1 MEDTDLERKT
11 TTAAAGP
18 ASFEPNAS
26 LKRSPAPV
34 EDTSLE
40 RRTPAAAGGPTS
52 ADSNAFVK
60 QHRSGMKHSRNHD
73 ISTSASAKHQK
84 SKEGGGATSSKKSK
98 NSKHLQKDTADLSA
112 KDERE
117 LAEPYSP
124 PIVMSLAASPEKALD
139 PSNLSAATVEL
150 PGTCSPLRT
159 HPTPAAAHPHPPG
172 CQVNQLLG
180 KRKARQGSSCPY
192 FWPWPL

>member
-1 MEDTDLERKT
+1 MSLTASPEKALDPSNLS
-11 TTAAAGP
+11 AAAVELPGTC
-18 ASFEPNAS
+18 
-26 LKRSPAPV
+26 SPLG
-34 EDTSLE
+34 THLL
-40 RRTPAAAGGPTS
+40 PAAVEGTS
-52 ADSNAFVK
+52 TPSRMPGEPAFREEK
-60 QHRSGMKHSRNHD
+60 GE
-73 ISTSASAKHQK
+73 AKIAR

>member
-84 SKEGGGATSSKKSK
+84 SLELDGASSLQKSKKYERR
-98 NSKHLQKDTADLSA
+98 HADEPSTLS
-112 KDERE
+112 
-117 LAEPYSP
+117 
-124 PIVMSLAASPEKALD
+124 LD
-139 PSNLSAATVEL
+139 SVVR
-150 PGTCSPLRT
+150 PGFCSPLMMLAAPADVQGGRWRNFVKEVEKFQ
-159 HPTPAAAHPHPPG
+159 TPAEGHRRS
-172 CQVNQLLG
+172 LG
-180 KRKARQGSSCPY
+180 KG
-192 FWPWPL
+192 